1 MKTCTK
7 CHCRLPLRKFQSRRG
22 SGDLQAVCTPC
33 LSAARRLRDP
43 LPALPRN
50 PLQVR
55 LNNHV
60 NLWFG
65 PVRREPFRSH
75 A

>member
-7 CHCRLPLRKFQSRRG
+7 CHCSLPLRKFQARRG

-33 LSAARRLRDP
+33 LSAERRLRDP
-43 LPALPRN
+43 LPVLRPN

-55 LNNHV
+55 LNNTF
-60 NLWFG
+60 NLWHH
-65 PVRREPFRSH
+65 PVWSVLLRSIP
-75 A
+75 

>member
-7 CHCRLPLRKFQSRRG
+7 CHCSLPLRKFQARRG

-33 LSAARRLRDP
+33 LSAERRLRDP
-43 LPALPRN
+43 LPALRRDPDEIKI
-50 PLQVR
+50 
-55 LNNHV
+55 LNAN

-65 PVRREPFRSH
+65 PVRREPMRSI

>member
-33 LSAARRLRDP
+33 LSAERRLRDP
-43 LPALPRN
+43 LPAVKRDPREVHISN
-50 PLQVR
+50 TF
-55 LNNHV
+55 
-60 NLWFG
+60 NLWHG
-65 PVRREPFRSH
+65 PVSRVLLRSH